1 MSAAGLW
8 PRIERLTRFR
18 FVPAIGG
25 IANDGDQ
32 LLVALRCDSL
42 DDLAELL
49 RALELPCRVHEVY
62 PEQPVPGRPY
72 RADEMARFP
81 SLVGRAADRPIL
93 EQPGHCALRGFPIF
107 AWAGRAGDGWRL
119 ELSPTDAD
127 HPYDVT
133 ERCVAAAEG
142 IEPWLSAW
150 ADRVVGR

>member
-49 RALELPCRVHEVY
+49 RALELPCREHEG
-62 PEQPVPGRPY
+62 QP
-72 RADEMARFP
+72 
-81 SLVGRAADRPIL
+81 
-93 EQPGHCALRGFPIF
+93 EQPGHCKLRGLPVFG
-107 AWAGRAGDGWRL
+107 WAHRDGDGWRL
-119 ELSPTDAD
+119 ELSPVDAE

-133 ERCVAAAEG
+133 ERCVAAAEA
-142 IEPWLSAW
+142 IEPWLEPW
-150 ADRVVGR
+150 ADRVVRR